1 MNHHQTWF
9 TRLGTILLIPT
20 HGFCDFFVICL
31 QSRGG
36 GSLEN
41 NHKITKK
48 IVSAKR
54 YGNAPVPAQE
64 NVDSVGF
71 FLTLISP
78 TPNWGLRAK
87 KGKIGVSPHRVEA
100 LVFE

>member
-1 MNHHQTWF
+1 LLTKSRRRLFGKYSQNH
-9 TRLGTILLIPT
+9 
-20 HGFCDFFVICL
+20 
-31 QSRGG
+31 
-36 GSLEN
+36 
-41 NHKITKK
+41 KK

-78 TPNWGLRAK
+78 TPNWGLCAK